1 MIPRRGLHSLRVRLT
16 ALVTLTSAVAIIL
29 GLLAMNSW
37 LSAKIDESVNTEQ
50 RQRVNEI
57 ITYLRAGNTDIPKSE
72 PFAQVIVRRA
82 DGRYVVLTRTVAVE
96 SSGLLLTPAQLTLA
110 ATQELRIDG
119 RLEALG
125 GRARLLA
132 TPQNL
137 ETSRLVIVVG
147 SSLSREDDTKGRLA
161 VAFLIAGF
169 IMVALI
175 AAGGWA
181 LIGAALRP
189 VRRMTDEA
197 ASITGANLDRRL
209 VVPGRTDEISHLGS
223 TLNGMLQRIESSVR
237 RERAF
242 VDDASHELR
251 TPLTIMRGE
260 LELALAHPG
269 DGPETEATL
278 RSLLDEVERLTHLAE
293 DLLVL
298 ARAGAP
304 ERDPHSFGTEL
315 LTAATMAAGR
325 VGRAGHNGLISDRH
339 IHVDVSGDAT
349 MVAAP
354 QPAVERI
361 VTNLLTN
368 AQRFATSSVR
378 IWVGLSADDPRFAEI
393 VVQDDGPGFPEEF
406 LPRAFERL
414 AVSSG
419 SRTRSHGGTGLGL
432 AIVEQLA
439 TTWGGTATATNHSVL
454 GGAVLRVRLPMSVDA
469 NPAAD

>member
-1 MIPRRGLHSLRVRLT
+1 MEGDNHSSGQ
-16 ALVTLTSAVAIIL
+16 A
-29 GLLAMNSW
+29 
-37 LSAKIDESVNTEQ
+37 SVS
-50 RQRVNEI
+50 R
-57 ITYLRAGNTDIPKSE
+57 
-72 PFAQVIVRRA
+72 
-82 DGRYVVLTRTVAVE
+82 RTVVSGAV
-96 SSGLLLTPAQLTLA
+96 G
-110 ATQELRIDG
+110 
-119 RLEALG
+119 
-125 GRARLLA
+125 
-132 TPQNL
+132 
-137 ETSRLVIVVG
+137 V
-147 SSLSREDDTKGRLA
+147 
-161 VAFLIAGF
+161 
-169 IMVALI
+169 
-175 AAGGWA
+175 
-181 LIGAALRP
+181 
-189 VRRMTDEA
+189 
-197 ASITGANLDRRL
+197 
-209 VVPGRTDEISHLGS
+209 
-223 TLNGMLQRIESSVR
+223 
-237 RERAF
+237 
-242 VDDASHELR
+242 
-251 TPLTIMRGE
+251 
-260 LELALAHPG
+260 
-269 DGPETEATL
+269 
-278 RSLLDEVERLTHLAE
+278 
-293 DLLVL
+293 
-298 ARAGAP
+298 
-304 ERDPHSFGTEL
+304 
-315 LTAATMAAGR
+315 AATMAAGR

>member
-1 MIPRRGLHSLRVRLT
+1 MRVRLT
-16 ALVTLTSAVAIIL
+16 ALVTITSAVAIIL
-29 GLLAMNSW
+29 GLVAMNSW

-50 RQRVNEI
+50 RHRVNEI

-96 SSGLLLTPAQLTLA
+96 SSGLLLSPAQLTLA

-119 RLEALG
+119 RLEVLG

-209 VVPGRTDEISHLGS
+209 VLPGRTDEIAHLGA
-223 TLNGMLQRIESSVR
+223 TLNSMLQRIESSFQ

-269 DGPETEATL
+269 DGAETEATL

-304 ERDPHSFGTEL
+304 HREPHSFDTEL

-325 VGRAGHNGLISDRH
+325 VGRAGHAGRNDDRH

-349 MVAAP
+349 MVAVP

-368 AQRFATSSVR
+368 AQRFAISSVR
-378 IWVGLSADDPRFAEI
+378 IRVGSAAGDPGEPAFAEI
-393 VVQDDGPGFPEEF
+393 VVEDDGPGFPEEF

-414 AVSSG
+414 TVSSG

-432 AIVEQLA
+432 AIVDQLA
-439 TTWGGTATATNHSVL
+439 TTWGGTATAANHSTL
-454 GGAVLRVRLPMSVDA
+454 GGAVLRVRLPMPPTTATAA
-469 NPAAD
+469 NGD